1 MQVARKLSLLVI
13 ISLLCASSAHA
24 QSASNPDWQTAAGGK
39 LSFDVA
45 SIRPTPP
52 GQFTRPN
59 FPLGPDGSYH
69 PTGGEFSAVFPLSVY
84 IQFAYKLWLT
94 PEQQEALLAKFPA
107 WTKTEKFTIKARG
120 PVDATKDQMRL
131 MMQALLAERF
141 GLKVHFEERETAVL
155 VMTLAHPGKLGPSLH
170 PHSEGTPCDRVVPL
184 PPAGTVPPIFPL
196 QCEEFGVFFD
206 GKHPAI
212 LGSRNT
218 TMDLIALSL
227 PSFGK
232 FGRPLVNHTGLAG
245 RYDFTLTWAFDPES
259 APLPPESETL
269 NGPSFLEALKEQL
282 GMKLDSAKLPVQ
294 VLVVDHV
301 EPPSEN

>member
-24 QSASNPDWQTAAGGK
+24 QSASAPDWQTAAGGK

-52 GQFTRPN
+52 GQFTRPS

-131 MMQALLAERF
+131 MMQSLLAERF
-141 GLKVHFEERETAVL
+141 GLKVHFEEREATVL
-155 VMTLAHPGKLGPSLH
+155 VMTLAHPGKLGPKLH
-170 PHSEGTPCDRVVPL
+170 LHSEGPSCDEAIPA
-184 PPAGTVPPIFPL
+184 PPEGTVPPVFPL
-196 QCEEFGVFFD
+196 GCEDAGVFFD
-206 GKHPAI
+206 GKHPAM
-212 LGSRNT
+212 LGARNT
-218 TMDLIALSL
+218 TLDLIALSL
-227 PSFGK
+227 PWLGNV
-232 FGRPLVNHTGLAG
+232 GRPIVNHTGLQG
-245 RYDFTLTWAFDPES
+245 RYDYTLTWALNPEG
-259 APLPPESETL
+259 APLPPDSEAL
-269 NGPSFLEALKEQL
+269 NAPSFLEALKEQL
-282 GMKLDSAKLPVQ
+282 GMRLDSAKLPIQ
-294 VLVVDHV
+294 VLVVDHI
-301 EPPSEN
+301 EQPSEN